1 MLVDRRA
8 PEEKYHEHSYPLAH
22 ARGLGTAKDGTHH
35 WWLQRVT
42 SVALVPLV
50 LWFAFSLL
58 SVSHADYEGF
68 QHWLSNPINAGL
80 MIALV
85 LTAFYHANLGMQVIY
100 EDYCVQPEWAK
111 YTALLVTQFVLFLLG
126 IIAVVAVLKVASA
139 TWGRI

>member
-1 MLVDRRA
+1 MSIRT
-8 PEEKYHEHSYPLAH
+8 PLAH

-58 SVSHADYEGF
+58 SVSRADYEGF

-85 LTAFYHANLGMQVIY
+85 LAAFYHANLGMQVIY
-100 EDYCVQPEWAK
+100 E
-111 YTALLVTQFVLFLLG
+111 
-126 IIAVVAVLKVASA
+126 
-139 TWGRI
+139 